1 MNVKSLG
8 DNMKTRYKILI
19 IVLIAFFVYWPGI
32 PLAALSC
39 QQLTD
44 DEICFDIASL
54 RITNPYNDDIWD
66 DDSWSGNWIR

>member
-1 MNVKSLG
+1 
-8 DNMKTRYKILI
+8 MKTEYKILI
-19 IVLIAFFVYWPGI
+19 IALIAFFVYWPGI

-54 RITNPYNDDIWD
+54 RITNPYPDDIWD
-66 DDSWSGNWIR
+66 DSSGWSENGN